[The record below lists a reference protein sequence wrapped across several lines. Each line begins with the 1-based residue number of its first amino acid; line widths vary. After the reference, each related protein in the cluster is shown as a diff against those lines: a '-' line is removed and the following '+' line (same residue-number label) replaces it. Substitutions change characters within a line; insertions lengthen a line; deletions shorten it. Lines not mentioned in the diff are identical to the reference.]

1 MVDTNIVLDQIDVF
15 EEDAIKDVIVLYTV
29 MDEVKHK
36 SSLVY
41 KRFRDIV
48 MNPSRRFYTFV
59 NEHHK
64 DTFVKRLPGESAND
78 RNDRAI
84 REATSWYEKHLGG
97 QGSKGDDAIRVIL
110 VTDDLNNRKKAL
122 DAGLISVSVDEY
134 VNSLEQFPNLADKL
148 SHKNREFTGSKPD
161 LYPAHWSNGQIHDGI
176 KSRLILQGSYIASRD
191 NYLEGF
197 VNVEGYEKFVSLLF
211 LFMIFLKDQIKHLMG
226 SL

>member
-1 MVDTNIVLDQIDVF
+1 MLDQIDVF

-36 SSLVY
+36 SSSVY

-48 MNPSRRFYTFV
+48 MNPRRRFYTFV

-64 DTFVKRLPGESAND
+64 DTFVKRMPGETAND

-84 REATSWYEKHLGG
+84 RVATSWYEKHLNGEV
-97 QGSKGDDAIRVIL
+97 RVIL
-110 VTDDLNNRKKAL
+110 VTDDVNNRQKAV

-134 VNSLEQFPNLADKL
+134 VRSLEDFPNLSDKL
-148 SHKNREFTGSKPD
+148 SHKNREFSGNKAD
-161 LYPAHWSNGQIHDGI
+161 FYPAHWSNGQIHDGI
-176 KSRLILQGSYIASRD
+176 KEKQVLQGGFVASRD

-197 VNVEGYEKFVSLLF
+197 VNVEGFEKFVSHF
-211 LFMIFLKDQIKHLMG
+211 
-226 SL
+226 